1 MITDEE
7 KKIREENKEISQLI
21 TFLKNIKNN
30 DRFNAD
36 NVFIILIS

>member
-21 TFLKNIKNN
+21 NYLFRKYKK
-30 DRFNAD
+30 
-36 NVFIILIS
+36 

>member
-21 TFLKNIKNN
+21 NYLFKKYKK
-30 DRFNAD
+30 
-36 NVFIILIS
+36 